1 MKLLLLN
8 ISVAIILFSNNLAA
22 QVPTAWQ
29 GQWRGK
35 CRIQSTNNKT
45 QQVIGVEMIIQ
56 SLAGEEWRWEL
67 NYEATP
73 KRQYKLVAK
82 DRDRFLLDE
91 QNGILIVQ
99 TLFRS
104 LSSFSSLFQVAGKL
118 IAVQESLSSSGD
130 EMTISMATHSLQSPL
145 KSSTS
150 NGDVVVS
157 FQPTH
162 LQICHLN
169 KY

>member
-1 MKLLLLN
+1 
-8 ISVAIILFSNNLAA
+8 
-22 QVPTAWQ
+22 
-29 GQWRGK
+29 
-35 CRIQSTNNKT
+35 
-45 QQVIGVEMIIQ
+45 
-56 SLAGEEWRWEL
+56 
-67 NYEATP
+67 
-73 KRQYKLVAK
+73 
-82 DRDRFLLDE
+82 LDE